1 MPIELCPSGI
11 HWLIGIIVM
20 LLSYFKLMKR
30 NRKKLQIISHCR
42 SAVGHANSGKYFPP
56 CLEASHW
63 GSATIFCLSNPASYA
78 VVDLKDVA
86 LTNFLRLVDY
96 SHNSTTRLF

>member
-1 MPIELCPSGI
+1 MSIWNTLVD
-11 HWLIGIIVM
+11 WYNRNVIV
-20 LLSYFKLMKR
+20 LQTDKR
-30 NRKKLQIISHCR
+30 NRKKLQEISHCR
-42 SAVGHANSGKYFPP
+42 SAVGHVNSGKYFPP